1 MSHVGCLIQSSP
13 VTHLSIANQ
22 FGQLDLM
29 NLLHQRL
36 VAVVLAGWHDGGV
49 VGEQKPS
56 PRNNTGRLNIID
68 LKRP

>member
-1 MSHVGCLIQSSP
+1 
-13 VTHLSIANQ
+13 
-22 FGQLDLM
+22 M